1 MGKRIS
7 KLWNILLVLF
17 LLNPNTALAD
27 HVPTQTPYDISIA
40 CDSSNGD
47 VTVTWQE
54 SDGFESSKPE
64 RYAIGFDVNEN
75 GTADAYAVANS
86 TGWETALSYKT
97 YVFTASYR
105 ELIFGNTQGTF
116 NAKVRADND
125 TDASYSEWTS
135 TVGVAC
141 DYGGTTTTSSTTTTT
156 TTLPPTVPND
166 ATNVSVNYQG
176 KDVYFSWEYTEG
188 NTLAKEFHINYSYD
202 NSIWDRVIITD
213 TTDRTYTLDYTN
225 IQTGTFYWTF
235 SVCGDI
241 ENGES
246 CTDSDSN
253 NFETYQYVAPTTTL
267 APVVEEVYVE
277 PEPLPPPPEEIIV
290 DIVVEGVDKTYTQA
304 DVNDGT
310 IERDQERADN
320 ESKFGCFMTNAQIER
335 GDCIVIIEEEYY
347 EEEFDTEEEFST
359 NADMVLEL
367 EKEFNDE
374 EYIELTKEELVETEK
389 QIELEE
395 NIEFFE
401 FESEDDAKEFIK
413 TIIELE
419 ELNFEEEFAIEEEIF
434 EIEIIELEDDFIIFE
449 EEIKDE
455 KEINEIFE
463 EDVSDDIKED
473 FIEGEIFDDEIEQ
486 EREVEQVIE
495 LTEEQIQEEV
505 KELEEAVEKI
515 IQLDIPE
522 VTEEEIED
530 FTEEELV
537 EYEEAKE
544 EAIQEFVEELETEEV
559 VEILEEVN
567 DVGLEN
573 IAEVSKEIIEV
584 VAQVVEEVI
593 QIANEEELTE
603 EQVQVVGQVLGF
615 EEETAKEDV
624 QIIAESED
632 ASVEQAVDEFVER
645 AVEFAKTDSDQE
657 YTLADAI
664 VEIQVEEFIANPI
677 SAIVEID
684 LTNIK
689 LSDIGSDMTEDSKQK
704 AQEVVVPTVILRIAS
719 LAFFK
724 RTL

>member
-156 TTLPPTVPND
+156 LPPSVPND

-320 ESKFGCFMTNAQIER
+320 ESKFGCFMTDAQIER
-335 GDCIVIIEEEYY
+335 GDCDIPEEEPEQEVIIVVDEEEP
-347 EEEFDTEEEFST
+347 DTEEELPKDDNVVS
-359 NADMVLEL
+359 DVVDKDEDKDI
-367 EKEFNDE
+367 EPIKEDE
-374 EYIELTKEELVETEK
+374 FIKEEIEIDIEQIEEEF
-389 QIELEE
+389 QIELE
-395 NIEFFE
+395 
-401 FESEDDAKEFIK
+401 
-413 TIIELE
+413 IIELPE
-419 ELNFEEEFAIEEEIF
+419 IIINEEEIIDE
-434 EIEIIELEDDFIIFE
+434 EIEDESTEIIFE
-449 EEIKDE
+449 D
-455 KEINEIFE
+455 
-463 EDVSDDIKED
+463 SKED
-473 FIEGEIFDDEIEQ
+473 ITTTTLPTVETKE
-486 EREVEQVIE
+486 ERVVEKVVE
-495 LTEEQIQEEV
+495 LTEEEILVEV
-505 KELEEAVEKI
+505 AELEEI
-515 IQLDIPE
+515 IEEIVVLDIPE

-544 EAIQEFVEELETEEV
+544 EAIEQFVEQLETEEV

-573 IAEVSKEIIEV
+573 IAEVSDEVIEV

-603 EQVQVVGQVLGF
+603 EQVEVVSEILGF
-615 EEETAKEDV
+615 KDTEDV
-624 QIIAESED
+624 QLIAESED
-632 ASVEQAVDEFVER
+632 DNIEQAVDEFVQR
-645 AVEFAKTDSDQE
+645 AVEFAKTGSDQE
-657 YTLADAI
+657 FSLADAV
-664 VEIQVEEFIANPI
+664 VEVQIEEFIADPI
-677 SAIVEID
+677 GAIIDIEFEEI
-684 LTNIK
+684 K
-689 LSDIGSDMTEDSKQK
+689 FSEIGSDLTTDQKEK
-704 AQEVVVPTVILRIAS
+704 AQEVIVPTVLLRVAS
-719 LAFFK
+719 LAFFRK
-724 RTL
+724 TL

>member
-156 TTLPPTVPND
+156 LPPSVPND

-320 ESKFGCFMTNAQIER
+320 ESKFGCFMTDAQIER
-335 GDCIVIIEEEYY
+335 GDCDIPEEEPEQEVIIVVDEEEP
-347 EEEFDTEEEFST
+347 DTEEELPKDDNVVS
-359 NADMVLEL
+359 DVVDKDEDKDI
-367 EKEFNDE
+367 EPIKEDE
-374 EYIELTKEELVETEK
+374 FIKEEIEIDIEQIEEEF
-389 QIELEE
+389 QIELE
-395 NIEFFE
+395 
-401 FESEDDAKEFIK
+401 
-413 TIIELE
+413 IIELPE
-419 ELNFEEEFAIEEEIF
+419 IIINEEEIIDE
-434 EIEIIELEDDFIIFE
+434 EIEDESTEIIFE
-449 EEIKDE
+449 D
-455 KEINEIFE
+455 
-463 EDVSDDIKED
+463 SKED
-473 FIEGEIFDDEIEQ
+473 ITTTTLPTVETKE
-486 EREVEQVIE
+486 ERVVEEVVE
-495 LTEEQIQEEV
+495 LTEEEILVEV
-505 KELEEAVEKI
+505 AELEEI
-515 IQLDIPE
+515 IEEIVVLDIPE

-544 EAIQEFVEELETEEV
+544 EAIEQFVEQLETEEV

-573 IAEVSKEIIEV
+573 IAEVSDEVIEV

-603 EQVQVVGQVLGF
+603 EQVEVVSEILGF
-615 EEETAKEDV
+615 KDTEDV
-624 QIIAESED
+624 QLIAESED
-632 ASVEQAVDEFVER
+632 DNIEQAVDEFVQR
-645 AVEFAKTDSDQE
+645 AVEFAKTGSDQE
-657 YTLADAI
+657 FSLADAV
-664 VEIQVEEFIANPI
+664 VEVQIEEFIADPI
-677 SAIVEID
+677 GAIIDIEFEEI
-684 LTNIK
+684 K
-689 LSDIGSDMTEDSKQK
+689 FSEIGSDLTTDHKEK
-704 AQEVVVPTVILRIAS
+704 AQEVIVPTVLLRVAS
-719 LAFFK
+719 LAFFRK
-724 RTL
+724 TL